1 MLGLYQKLAIV
12 DTSKNRR
19 QNIMNV
25 NFQYS
30 KTLAIEGSI
39 LLLLGP
45 VPTVGWILGIV
56 GIILLLKA
64 TKELSYYY
72 QDESINQNAWTG
84 LKYYIVA
91 LIAAAVA
98 IGVGVVSF
106 ATTGLLEDAPFSF
119 TAGIVGGILAILV
132 GLVVAFV
139 FYVLAATHLKKAYD
153 TLAQK
158 TGEQAFS
165 TAGTLLMVG
174 AYLTLLFG
182 FGLLLILVSWIFVVI
197 GFSSMKPKDY
207 QPYNGYNYGNGY
219 TQQPPTQQPQPA
231 AQRGRFLR
239 VVMLLV

>member
-106 ATTGLLEDAPFSF
+106 ATTGLLEGAPFSF
-119 TAGIVGGILAILV
+119 TAGIVGGILAIVV

-153 TLAQK
+153 TLAKK

-174 AYLTLLFG
+174 AYLTMLFG

-207 QPYNGYNYGNGY
+207 QPYNGYNYGNAY
-219 TQQPPTQQPQPA
+219 PQQPPTQQPQPA
-231 AQRGRFLR
+231 TTTP
-239 VVMLLV
+239 